1 MVLVGLGSRA
11 REQHMATDG
20 VDFQSAKKQKVE
32 AMINSLTSQP
42 YSERYHQ
49 VSEKR
54 KLACMGSEEGI
65 PEAHEA

>member
-1 MVLVGLGSRA
+1 
-11 REQHMATDG
+11 MATDG

-32 AMINSLTSQP
+32 AMINSLASQP

-49 VSEKR
+49 VLEKR

-65 PEAHEA
+65 LEAHQM